1 MADSTQQT
9 LPLEQQDT
17 PNPETEY
24 DVELFAGGIAHDAL
38 PESAGA
44 LQSLTAECGAS
55 AAGPA
60 AWSPESEASG
70 TESGASAITIETIC
84 GDDAQVA
91 ALAER
96 VMMAAPWVHYTLRG
110 EYHTMTKAEVSP
122 VIRRRMALGVD
133 LLNARRPTSGGASTA
148 STSR

>member
-24 DVELFAGGIAHDAL
+24 DVELFGGRIAHAAL

-44 LQSLTAECGAS
+44 LQALTAECGAS

-60 AWSPESEASG
+60 AWSPES
-70 TESGASAITIETIC
+70 GASAITIETIY
-84 GDDAQVA
+84 GDDPQVA

-110 EYHTMTKAEVSP
+110 EWHTMNQAEVSP